1 MYYTNVQPFGN
12 NIAIRGVNSQGKTFQ
27 TKIPYEP
34 TLYVHSQNPSK
45 WRTLDG
51 KKVSPVKWGS
61 MKESYQAIKNYAGDV
76 FGIDQFQYAFIADQY
91 PGMIS
96 YDVSK
101 MKTAYIDIEVASEHG
116 FPDAQS
122 ANEEVLAIS
131 IKVNDDF
138 KVYACGD
145 YNPAEGV
152 RYIKCTDEKALLLSL
167 IHI

>member
-1 MYYTNVQPFGN
+1 MPFINNLFNELGVYIIYYLLLMFYTNVQPHGN
-12 NIAIRGVNSQGKTFQ
+12 FIALRGVDEHGESFQ
-27 TKIPYEP
+27 KKVRYEP

-45 WRTLDG
+45 WKTLDG

-101 MKTAYIDIEVASEHG
+101 MKIAYMIPKI
-116 FPDAQS
+116 FP
-122 ANEEVLAIS
+122 IT
-131 IKVNDDF
+131 
-138 KVYACGD
+138 G
-145 YNPAEGV
+145 
-152 RYIKCTDEKALLLSL
+152 
-167 IHI
+167 